1 MKEKILHMLSDN
13 SIEIKN
19 LDKIIVDLELFFSNS
34 NLEDKQRI
42 KLLQI
47 ISKLN

>member
-1 MKEKILHMLSDN
+1 MKEKIFQMLSEN

-19 LDKIIVDLELFFSNS
+19 LDKIIVELELFFSNS
-34 NLEDKQRI
+34 NLDDVQRL

>member
-1 MKEKILHMLSDN
+1 MKEKIFQTLSEN

-19 LDKIIVDLELFFSNS
+19 LDKIIVELELFFSNS
-34 NLEDKQRI
+34 NLDDVQRL

>member
-1 MKEKILHMLSDN
+1 MREKILQTLISN

-19 LDKIIVDLELFFSNS
+19 LDRIISELELFFVNS
-34 NLEDKQRI
+34 NLDENNRI
-42 KLLQI
+42 KLLKI

>member
-1 MKEKILHMLSDN
+1 MKEKIFQMLSEN

-19 LDKIIVDLELFFSNS
+19 LDKIIVELELFFSNS
-34 NLEDKQRI
+34 NLDDIQRL
-42 KLLQI
+42 KLLKI